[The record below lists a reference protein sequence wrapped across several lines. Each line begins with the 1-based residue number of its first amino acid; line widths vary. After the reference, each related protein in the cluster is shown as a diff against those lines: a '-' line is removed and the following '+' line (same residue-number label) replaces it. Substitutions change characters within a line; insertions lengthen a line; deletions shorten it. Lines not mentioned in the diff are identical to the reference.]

1 MVELHCLCC
10 ISEECGDAQWME
22 VKKNSLFCDHS
33 AMYFDKNVEVVVSCL
48 LEDFDTLYMH
58 NVLLN

>member
-1 MVELHCLCC
+1 MLNGWK
-10 ISEECGDAQWME
+10 S
-22 VKKNSLFCDHS
+22 KKNSLFCDHS